1 MSASVSAEGL
11 SPRVSGAVRT
21 GAVSGARAGP
31 SLGAHTAPGPQQP
44 PGVGRAKQAGVIA
57 PPIISMCHPGQ
68 LDTRGCAGWASLALT
83 LHPEPELAPQAD
95 SVISS
100 LCVCLP

>member
-1 MSASVSAEGL
+1 MGQGQGSAG
-11 SPRVSGAVRT
+11 
-21 GAVSGARAGP
+21 
-31 SLGAHTAPGPQQP
+31 GAHTAPGPQRP
-44 PGVGRAKQAGVIA
+44 PGEGRAKQAGVIA

-68 LDTRGCAGWASLALT
+68 LGTRGCAGWASLALA

-100 LCVCLP
+100 PCVCLP